1 VVIFNTPI
9 SVPGYFP
16 VDDDFLAVLVRFDD
30 RLAPAEIRVYVT
42 RPDRRLVCRHLG
54 DVPRPVG
61 KHLGVLL
68 YLRSAFL
75 KLPMPSS
82 IAIET
87 TAGSKP
93 WVAARSDKTVPA
105 KNKAA
110 ESDIAIFIRFPLLSL
125 FNFCLLH

>member
-1 VVIFNTPI
+1 MPV

-16 VDDDFLAVLVRFDD
+16 VDNDFLAVLVCFDD
-30 RLAPAEIRVYVT
+30 RLAPTEIRVDVFE
-42 RPDRRLVCRHLG
+42 PDRRLVCRHLG
-54 DVPRPVG
+54 DVSRPVG
-61 KHLGVLL
+61 KHLAVLL
-68 YLRSAFL
+68 YLRRAFL

-93 WVAARSDKTVPA
+93 WVAARSDKAVPA

-125 FNFCLLH
+125 FNFCLVH